1 MPWDVSRNAWVTSAP
16 IAPLTHS
23 VGAGDD
29 ALVDV
34 GGAFSQ
40 ATLNNNLRDL
50 SDKINEILVA
60 LRDAGVIAS

>member
-1 MPWDVSRNAWVTSAP
+1 MPWDVSRNAWVTSAAIP
-16 IAPLTHS
+16 SLTHS
-23 VGAGDD
+23 VGTGDN

-50 SDKINEILVA
+50 SNKINEILVA